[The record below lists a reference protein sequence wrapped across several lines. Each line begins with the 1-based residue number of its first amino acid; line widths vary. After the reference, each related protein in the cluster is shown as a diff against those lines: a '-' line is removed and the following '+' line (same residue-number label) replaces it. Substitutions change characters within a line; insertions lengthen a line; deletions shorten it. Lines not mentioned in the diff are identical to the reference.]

1 MGTGS
6 PGQNSPGSAF
16 RNAAGLAGLLRVPP
30 APISSL
36 DTALLSPGVSHRA
49 QGSCAAHPVLPG
61 PTNDHK
67 VQGQTCS
74 CGAVWRAKTRMRGA
88 RWGTGRTD
96 RWQQG
101 LVCTSHGAVWL
112 RGHSSLLHV
121 LRIVHCPHGLDAL
134 ILSLFSCL
142 VLLCPSVLS
151 RNDTSSKKP
160 SLIATKI
167 HPLSLP
173 LLVGSL
179 ALSRSVVTCWFVNFG
194 SGLSVL
200 MLCRFCVGGSLWP
213 YSELCSQRPVKPVPD
228 E

>member
-6 PGQNSPGSAF
+6 PDQNSPGSPF
-16 RNAAGLAGLLRVPP
+16 RDAASLAGMLRVPP

-61 PTNDHK
+61 PMSDHK

-74 CGAVWRAKTRMRGA
+74 CGAVWRAKTLMGGA
-88 RWGTGRTD
+88 RWGAARTD

-101 LVCTSHGAVWL
+101 LARTGRGAAWL
-112 RGHSSLLHV
+112 LGCSPLLHV
-121 LRIVHCPHGLDAL
+121 LSTARCPHGLDAL
-134 ILSLFSCL
+134 TLSLFSCL
-142 VLLCPSVLS
+142 VLLCPSVLG
-151 RNDTSSKKP
+151 RNDTSSQTP

-173 LLVGSL
+173 RLVGSL
-179 ALSRSVVTCWFVNFG
+179 APSQSVVICWFTNFG

-200 MLCRFCVGGSLWP
+200 LLCRFCVVGSLWP
-213 YSELCSQRPVKPVPD
+213 CSELCSQCPVKPVPD